1 MPSRFEPCGL
11 NQLYSMRYGTPPV
24 VRRTGGLA
32 DSVVDLS
39 EETPGGATATGFTF
53 DRPAADDLLAAV
65 RRAIAAFREPLTWR
79 KLQQNGMARDFRW
92 DASAR
97 RYLDV
102 YAAALAR
109 PRMARSAG

>member
-1 MPSRFEPCGL
+1 
-11 NQLYSMRYGTPPV
+11 V

-32 DSVVDLS
+32 DSVVDPR
-39 EETPGGATATGFTF
+39 EEKPGGATATGFTF

-65 RRAIAAFREPLTWR
+65 RRAIEAFREPLTWR
-79 KLQQNGMARDFRW
+79 TLQQNGMARDFRW

-102 YAAALAR
+102 YAAALSR
-109 PRMARSAG
+109 PRTARSAG